1 LTLSLPRGRGIPPP
15 PSPPRGEGRGEGL
28 RFFLFFLLLA
38 LVLAG
43 TAAPA
48 RAGHELPFYPGY
60 YPQEIR
66 LETLSPAA
74 AAPQLRNSTLHAYI
88 GADPFAGGRL
98 PANVAAVDSLGGYLV
113 ARWSPSAPA
122 AATPETRCATAP
134 RVAQSLGGPRAGY
147 LPHPYAVT
155 PYHADY
161 LQQWDL
167 AQAAR
172 KAVEAVS
179 GGAPLRLLPRGPVA
193 QQLLKSPKDR
203 AAEPKSWDAAVEE
216 VDLQSLLAAHASG
229 AGGTFTPPWLKEG
242 WFHAYLLQAPAMA
255 DAAARQAVEGL
266 YRRLVTFAYDGP
278 AERADLE
285 RRLVQRLAAGCE
297 RPVLGYTVRRE
308 PFNSEFSQGIENI
321 AWDSQQGL
329 GSEIFV
335 RTAKLKDFP
344 WNGWLKVGV
353 ARPAAAWNPIA
364 GFTDGP
370 GRLLWAA
377 LGDPGLLPAPYA
389 AGFVP
394 HRAVP
399 AQVAVAAPSG
409 FDVPED
415 AVLPEPGT
423 GALLP
428 VGKGKTARARV
439 TYRLWGSAAH
449 DNTRV
454 SPADALY
461 PYAFAARWS
470 VKRAPGSPPEYDPA
484 IEAATAVA
492 RQALLGVRVVKV
504 DSEIR
509 RYSDITFT
517 YVVPVV
523 EVYLSVAS
531 TDTQE
536 LAALA
541 PPWSAVP
548 WHVTVLM
555 EEAVKRGV
563 GAFSAEEARRR
574 GVRWLDLARDPKTRE
589 ELGAILDGLAR
600 RNHVPEPLRRLV
612 AADEAQAR
620 WAALRQFVQ
629 RRGHFLVTNGPYQL
643 EKWTDTAVVLQVFR
657 DMTNPLGVGS
667 YDRFAIPRRA
677 YVARLTARDGRLEV
691 MPEIDRLEKF
701 MREYRLVRE
710 PLGSRGEEDKADL
723 PVARYVVLAADGAVA
738 AAGTSRDV
746 HGARL
751 IVDLKGRLKPGA
763 YTALVA
769 LGLGENWVNPEVAS
783 TQFRVDAAP

>member
-1 LTLSLPRGRGIPPP
+1 
-15 PSPPRGEGRGEGL
+15 
-28 RFFLFFLLLA
+28 
-38 LVLAG
+38 
-43 TAAPA
+43 
-48 RAGHELPFYPGY
+48 
-60 YPQEIR
+60 
-66 LETLSPAA
+66 
-74 AAPQLRNSTLHAYI
+74 
-88 GADPFAGGRL
+88 
-98 PANVAAVDSLGGYLV
+98 V
-113 ARWSPSAPA
+113 AR
-122 AATPETRCATAP
+122 
-134 RVAQSLGGPRAGY
+134 SLGGPRAAY
-147 LPHPYAVT
+147 RPHPYAVT

-161 LQQWDL
+161 LHHWDL
-167 AQAAR
+167 VQAVR
-172 KAVEAVS
+172 KTVEV
-179 GGAPLRLLPRGPVA
+179 APAPAALRLIPRGPVA
-193 QQLLKSPKDR
+193 EQLVKPAKDP
-203 AAEPKSWDAAVEE
+203 AGGPAEWDAAVEE
-216 VDLQSLLAAHASG
+216 VDVQGLLAAHVPG
-229 AGGTFTPPWLKEG
+229 AGGTYAPPWLKEG
-242 WFHAYLLQAPAMA
+242 WYHAYLLQAPAIT
-255 DAAARQAVEGL
+255 DGAARQSVEGL

-278 AERADLE
+278 AERAELE

-297 RPVLGYTVRRE
+297 RPVLGYTIRRE

-321 AWDSQQGL
+321 AWDSQRGL

-344 WNGWLKVGV
+344 WNGWLRVGV

-364 GFTDGP
+364 GFTDGA

-377 LGDPGLLPAPYA
+377 LGDPGLLAAPYG

-399 AQVAVAAPSG
+399 AQVAVAGPSG
-409 FDVPED
+409 LEIPED
-415 AVLPEPGT
+415 ALVPEPGT

-428 VGKGKTARARV
+428 VGKGKTAKARV
-439 TYRLWGSAAH
+439 TYRLRASAAH

-454 SPADALY
+454 SPADAVY
-461 PYAFAARWS
+461 SYAFAARWS

-484 IEAATAVA
+484 VERATATA
-492 RQALLGVRVVKV
+492 RQALQAVRVVKV
-504 DSEIR
+504 DSEVR

-523 EVYLSVAS
+523 EVYLNTAS
-531 TDTQE
+531 TDAE
-536 LAALA
+536 ALAALA

-600 RNHVPEPLRRLV
+600 RNHVPEPLKRLV
-612 AADEAQAR
+612 AADEAQLR
-620 WAALRQFVQ
+620 WASLRQFVQ

-657 DMTNPLGVGS
+657 DMNNPLGVGS
-667 YDRFAIPRRA
+667 FDRFAIPRRA
-677 YVARLTARDGRLEV
+677 FVARLAVRHGRLDIA
-691 MPEIDRLEKF
+691 PEIERLEKF
-701 MREYRLVRE
+701 LREYRLVRE
-710 PLGSRGEEDKADL
+710 PLGARGEEEKVDR
-723 PVARYVVLAADGAVA
+723 PVARYVILAADGSVA
-738 AAGTSRDV
+738 AAGASHDV
-746 HGARL
+746 HGGRL
-751 IVDLKGRLKPGA
+751 VVDLKGRLKPGA

-769 LGLGENWVNPEVAS
+769 LALGENWVDPEVSS